1 MPRTKLSTG
10 LRLLDEDFD
19 GLVDHDVHEFVEPLD
34 VGVSVTRQ
42 NTKRRIAKREEVR
55 GHREKEDANARRKG
69 GLQGCARY
77 VSRVIHAQLSCLL
90 CAFQCC
96 RTTRCIRAISG
107 EEVAMISE
115 GFGIW

>member
-42 NTKRRIAKREEVR
+42 NTKRRNAKVEEER
-55 GHREKEDANARRKG
+55 GHREREDANARRKG
-69 GLQGCARY
+69 GLQGYARY
-77 VSRVIHAQLSCLL
+77 VSRAIHSQLSCPL
-90 CAFQCC
+90 CAFRCC
-96 RTTRCIRAISG
+96 RTARCIRAISG
-107 EEVAMISE
+107 AEVAMISE